1 MCTDDV
7 EATILAL
14 VSLEIAWAVKSNI
27 LADDVLLEMQ
37 PLARLL
43 HLATQLGFL
52 LQHREASVIG
62 PVAQSRR
69 TDRQHCI
76 THPSVSASTASS
88 MM

>member
-1 MCTDDV
+1 MTRWGG
-7 EATILAL
+7 T
-14 VSLEIAWAVKSNI
+14 WAVKSNT

-43 HLATQLGFL
+43 HLAAQLGFL
-52 LQHREASVIG
+52 LQHREASVVG

-69 TDRQHCI
+69 TDRQHCL
-76 THPSVSASTASS
+76 THTPSVSASTASP